1 MMQDFLSNNKD
12 LDTFLKD
19 RTLFEFTTSIS
30 HTDAVSG
37 NSSNHRV
44 EYTKTPNG
52 LNARVLGHTINL
64 EAPVMLAPVYIDKPW
79 GREIWY
85 TGIEKRGESS
95 VVTENNNSIPISL
108 FLSLAPKQL
117 TNSKL
122 PALLKVLDPKPV
134 KSLGNLYLE
143 VHEEKE
149 EVYIVTNIDPRAWP
163 GGVGIM
169 RYGVDQ
175 IARQSYGS
183 DQQFRAE
190 YLSSVQEYEAIRQKV
205 DSGLDVSNTI
215 EERAKLKMD
224 GFTSVKELR
233 LGDVIKVPTWT
244 PHSLQHGIRV
254 IEFQTPTYER
264 YIISF
269 EQRVLTQEHW
279 DSEHAITHMALD
291 PPAATNYESISEGL
305 ERIARFE
312 DFNVVRTD
320 FSKNPE
326 VDLSMARDY
335 AIFISIGESCLV
347 GSLEVP
353 SETACLIP
361 RAALKNHKIRGQKGT
376 YGLIASPNK

>member
-19 RTLFEFTTSIS
+19 RTLFEFTTCIS
-30 HTDAVSG
+30 HTEAVNG

-64 EAPVMLAPVYIDKPW
+64 EAPVMLAPVYIEKPW

-95 VVTENNNSIPISL
+95 VVMENNNSIPISL

-117 TNSKL
+117 PNSKL
-122 PALLKVLDPKPV
+122 PVLLKVLDPKPV

-163 GGVGIM
+163 DGVGIM

-190 YLSSVQEYEAIRQKV
+190 YLSSVQE
-205 DSGLDVSNTI
+205 
-215 EERAKLKMD
+215 
-224 GFTSVKELR
+224 
-233 LGDVIKVPTWT
+233 
-244 PHSLQHGIRV
+244 
-254 IEFQTPTYER
+254 
-264 YIISF
+264 
-269 EQRVLTQEHW
+269 
-279 DSEHAITHMALD
+279 
-291 PPAATNYESISEGL
+291 
-305 ERIARFE
+305 
-312 DFNVVRTD
+312 
-320 FSKNPE
+320 
-326 VDLSMARDY
+326 
-335 AIFISIGESCLV
+335 
-347 GSLEVP
+347 
-353 SETACLIP
+353 
-361 RAALKNHKIRGQKGT
+361 
-376 YGLIASPNK
+376 